1 MSLWPT
7 ECSVNRG
14 RLTITLILPLGPVT
28 SRQEP
33 HSAALFQAEP
43 EKAVPYSPD
52 GRLDIVVK
60 EHIPPLRF
68 PP

>member
-1 MSLWPT
+1 M
-7 ECSVNRG
+7 
-14 RLTITLILPLGPVT
+14 TLILPLGPVT

-43 EKAVPYSPD
+43 EKAVPYRPD
-52 GRLDIVVK
+52 GILDIVVK
-60 EHIPPLRF
+60 EQVPPLRF